1 MMSPAAAAVASVLL
15 SVSICGS
22 CICRSSAIL
31 IANNKADAS
40 AWRTE
45 VTGAEEAEMNNYE
58 QCVFPATLMK
68 TPRPA
73 GDGWWFWF
81 CSQAASKKMTV

>member
-1 MMSPAAAAVASVLL
+1 
-15 SVSICGS
+15 
-22 CICRSSAIL
+22 
-31 IANNKADAS
+31 
-40 AWRTE
+40 
-45 VTGAEEAEMNNYE
+45 MNNYE